1 MDGQIEKMQ
10 LHTLD
15 TLLRED
21 TWGRQVMIIQGYVP
35 TVSIQTGN
43 YSHAPQV
50 RFFLFFSAFHLFNHN
65 LALSSSSSSILF

>member
-43 YSHAPQV
+43 YSHAQQV
-50 RFFLFFSAFHLFNHN
+50 YALVFLYPHQHKPDHIMLPLTYVVVH
-65 LALSSSSSSILF
+65 

>member
-50 RFFLFFSAFHLFNHN
+50 YAPVCLSPHQLKPDRIVRFLTYVLVH
-65 LALSSSSSSILF
+65 

>member
-1 MDGQIEKMQ
+1 LDGQIEKMQ

-50 RFFLFFSAFHLFNHN
+50 QTLQFPFAFWPYFATGKHAFLLPS
-65 LALSSSSSSILF
+65 